1 MSAGTKRTYF
11 PKTRLSQLAA
21 RPGGVSRD
29 SAIENALE
37 AMEEMRDECTVAIE
51 TAIAAIEAILYA
63 ARNGLNEAQMKDILG
78 HADRVVTLA
87 GTFGYGLLDTA
98 VRSLCDVTDG
108 LLPAQAC
115 EIAPIAVHVQAM
127 RLMAPGSAKLSD
139 IEAGHIFAEL
149 SKVRAHLGIV
159 SSADA
164 NSQAVQ

>member
-1 MSAGTKRTYF
+1 MSAGSKKTFF

-21 RPGGVSRD
+21 RPGGVTRD
-29 SAIENALE
+29 QAIANAAE
-37 AMEEMRDECTVAIE
+37 AMEEMREECTGAIE
-51 TAIAAIEAILYA
+51 TAIAALEAILYA
-63 ARNGLNEAQMKDILG
+63 ARGRLSEEQMKDILR

-108 LLPAQAC
+108 MLPAQAC
-115 EIAPIAVHVQAM
+115 DVAPIAVHVQAM
-127 RLMAPGSAKLSD
+127 RLMAPGSAKLSEA
-139 IEAGHIFAEL
+139 EAGHVLGEL

-164 NSQAVQ
+164 ACSAVQ